1 MYTILHSKRTNL
13 VALLIATSV
22 VIYICNQSLFLTVN
36 SIGSLFPDSIW
47 VFITNLGDTSV
58 ALAIILALYAYKQDT
73 GIRLLI
79 LAIVGTLVI
88 QGLKHL
94 FGVDRPPVAL
104 DLNSFHLIGSTVK
117 SPSFPSG
124 HTATAFIGAGIL
136 AAQYAA
142 TWVKRSVLI
151 CAGLIGLSRIMMGVH
166 WPFDVLVGGTLGWV
180 IGYCGYQKLMT
191 VNFNQVLST
200 WVGGAIVLIIMIN
213 ALTYHLPYSEFWPTV
228 YVHYTAVVL
237 AVIGAFRAIK
247 VLTKGSE

>member
-1 MYTILHSKRTNL
+1 MNSLLRPKPTIF
-13 VALLIATSV
+13 IATAV
-22 VIYICNQSLFLTVN
+22 AIFLLNQSLFSTVN
-36 SIGSLFPDSIW
+36 AIGAYFPESLW

-79 LAIVGTLVI
+79 LAIIGTLVI

-94 FGVDRPPVAL
+94 FGIDRPPVAL

-136 AAQYAA
+136 AAQYPL

-166 WPFDVLVGGTLGWV
+166 WPFDVLVGAMLGWL
-180 IGYCGYQKLMT
+180 IGYFGYQKLIT
-191 VNFNQVLST
+191 VNFNQQLSK
-200 WVGGAIVLIIMIN
+200 WVGGAVVIIILIN

-228 YVHYTAVVL
+228 YVHYAAVGL
-237 AVIGAFRAIK
+237 AVIGAFRAVK
-247 VLTKGSE
+247 ALTKGSD

>member
-1 MYTILHSKRTNL
+1 MNSLLRSKPTIF
-13 VALLIATSV
+13 IATAV
-22 VIYICNQSLFLTVN
+22 AIFLLNQSLFSNVN
-36 SIGSLFPDSIW
+36 AIGAYLPESLW

-58 ALAIILALYAYKQDT
+58 ALAIILAFYAYKQDS

-136 AAQYAA
+136 AAQYPL
-142 TWVKRSVLI
+142 TWVKRVVLI
-151 CAGLIGLSRIMMGVH
+151 CAGLIGVSRIMMGVH
-166 WPFDVLVGGTLGWV
+166 WPFDVLVGATLGWL
-180 IGYCGYQKLMT
+180 IGYYGYQKLMT
-191 VNFNQVLST
+191 VNFNQQLSK
-200 WVGGAIVLIIMIN
+200 WVGGAVVLIILIN

-228 YVHYTAVVL
+228 YVHYAAVLL
-237 AVIGAFRAIK
+237 AVIGAFRAVRVI
-247 VLTKGSE
+247 TKGSE

>member
-1 MYTILHSKRTNL
+1 MNSLLLPKPTIF
-13 VALLIATSV
+13 IATAV
-22 VIYICNQSLFLTVN
+22 AIFLINQPLFSTVN
-36 SIGSLFPDSIW
+36 AIGAYLPESLW
-47 VFITNLGDTSV
+47 VLITNLGDTSV

-79 LAIVGTLVI
+79 LAIIGTLVI

-136 AAQYAA
+136 AAQYPL
-142 TWVKRSVLI
+142 TWVKRIVLI

-166 WPFDVLVGGTLGWV
+166 WPFDVLVGATLGWL
-180 IGYCGYQKLMT
+180 IGYYGYQKLMT
-191 VNFNQVLST
+191 VNFNQQLSK
-200 WVGGAIVLIIMIN
+200 WVGGAVVIIILIN
-213 ALTYHLPYSEFWPTV
+213 ALTYHLPYSEFWPTPF
-228 YVHYTAVVL
+228 VHYAAIGL
-237 AVIGAFRAIK
+237 AVIGVFRAVK
-247 VLTKGSE
+247 VLTMGSE

>member
-1 MYTILHSKRTNL
+1 MNSLLRSKLTL
-13 VALLIATSV
+13 FIATAV
-22 VIYICNQSLFLTVN
+22 AIFLLNQPLFSTVN
-36 SIGSLFPDSIW
+36 AIGAYLPESLW

-58 ALAIILALYAYKQDT
+58 ALAIILAFYAFKQDT

-79 LAIVGTLVI
+79 LAILGTFVI

-136 AAQYAA
+136 AAQYPL
-142 TWVKRSVLI
+142 TWVKRIVLI

-166 WPFDVLVGGTLGWV
+166 LPVYVFVCGTLGWL
-180 IGYCGYQKLMT
+180 IGYYGYKKLMSMK
-191 VNFNQVLST
+191 FNKRVSI
-200 WVGGAIVLIIMIN
+200 WIGGAVVLIILIN
-213 ALTYHLPYSEFWPTV
+213 ALTYHLPYSEFWPTP
-228 YVHYTAVVL
+228 YIHYAAIGL
-237 AVIGAFRAIK
+237 AVIGVFRAVR

>member
-1 MYTILHSKRTNL
+1 MNSLLRPKPTIF
-13 VALLIATSV
+13 IATAV
-22 VIYICNQSLFLTVN
+22 AIFLLNQSLFSTVN
-36 SIGSLFPDSIW
+36 AIGAYFPESLW

-94 FGVDRPPVAL
+94 FGVERPPVAL

-136 AAQYAA
+136 AAQYPL
-142 TWVKRSVLI
+142 TWVKRIVLI

-166 WPFDVLVGGTLGWV
+166 GPFDVLVGATLGWL
-180 IGYCGYQKLMT
+180 IGYFGYQKLIT
-191 VNFNQVLST
+191 VNFNQQLSK
-200 WVGGAIVLIIMIN
+200 WVGGAVVIIILIN

-228 YVHYTAVVL
+228 YVHYAAVGL
-237 AVIGAFRAIK
+237 AIIGAFRAVK

>member
-1 MYTILHSKRTNL
+1 MNYLLRSKLTL
-13 VALLIATSV
+13 FIATGV
-22 VIYICNQSLFLTVN
+22 AIFLLNQPLFRTVN
-36 SIGSLFPDSIW
+36 AIGAYIPESLW

-58 ALAIILALYAYKQDT
+58 ALAFILALYAYNQDT

-79 LAIVGTLVI
+79 LAIIGTLVI

-136 AAQYAA
+136 AAQYPL
-142 TWVKRSVLI
+142 TWVKRIVLI

-166 WPFDVLVGGTLGWV
+166 WPFDVLVGAILGWV
-180 IGYCGYQKLMT
+180 IGYYGYQKLKT
-191 VNFNQVLST
+191 VNFNQRVSR
-200 WVGGAIVLIIMIN
+200 WVGAAVVLIILIN
-213 ALTYHLPYSEFWPTV
+213 ALTYNLPYSEFWPTV
-228 YVHYTAVVL
+228 YVHYAAIGL
-237 AVIGAFRAIK
+237 AVIGLFRTVK

>member
-1 MYTILHSKRTNL
+1 MSLQMNSLLQSKPTL
-13 VALLIATSV
+13 FIATAMA
-22 VIYICNQSLFLTVN
+22 IFLLNQPLFSTLNAIGAYFPESL
-36 SIGSLFPDSIW
+36 W

-79 LAIVGTLVI
+79 IAIVGTLVI

-136 AAQYAA
+136 AAQYHA
-142 TWVKRSVLI
+142 TWVKNSVLI

-166 WPFDVLVGGTLGWV
+166 WPFDVLVGAMLGWV
-180 IGYCGYQKLMT
+180 IGYYGFQKLMT
-191 VNFNQVLST
+191 VNFNQRVSR
-200 WVGGAIVLIIMIN
+200 WVGAVVVLIILIN

-228 YVHYTAVVL
+228 YVHYAAVFL
-237 AVIGAFRAIK
+237 AVSGVARAVK

>member
-1 MYTILHSKRTNL
+1 MNSLLRSKLTL
-13 VALLIATSV
+13 FIATAV
-22 VIYICNQSLFLTVN
+22 AIFLLNQPLFSTVN
-36 SIGSLFPDSIW
+36 AIGAYLPESLW

-58 ALAIILALYAYKQDT
+58 ALAIILALYTYKQDT

-79 LAIVGTLVI
+79 LAIMGTLVI

-94 FGVDRPPVAL
+94 FGVERPPVAL

-136 AAQYAA
+136 AAQYSA
-142 TWVKRSVLI
+142 TWIKRSVLI

-166 WPFDVLVGGTLGWV
+166 WPFDVLVGATLGWV
-180 IGYCGYQKLMT
+180 IGYYGYKKLMA
-191 VNFNQVLST
+191 VQFNKRLST
-200 WVGGAIVLIIMIN
+200 WIGGAVVLIILIN

-228 YVHYTAVVL
+228 YVHYAAVGL
-237 AVIGAFRAIK
+237 AVIGAFRAVK
-247 VLTKGSE
+247 ALTKGLK

>member
-1 MYTILHSKRTNL
+1 MNSLLRSKLTL
-13 VALLIATSV
+13 FIATAV
-22 VIYICNQSLFLTVN
+22 AIFLLNQPLFSTVN
-36 SIGSLFPDSIW
+36 AIGAYLPESLW

-58 ALAIILALYAYKQDT
+58 ALAIILALYTYKQDT

-79 LAIVGTLVI
+79 LAIMGTLVI

-94 FGVDRPPVAL
+94 FGVERPPVAL

-136 AAQYAA
+136 AAQYSA
-142 TWVKRSVLI
+142 TWIKRSVLI

-166 WPFDVLVGGTLGWV
+166 WPFDVLVGATLGWV
-180 IGYCGYQKLMT
+180 IGYYGYKKLMA
-191 VNFNQVLST
+191 VQFNKRLST
-200 WVGGAIVLIIMIN
+200 WIGGAVVLIILIN

-228 YVHYTAVVL
+228 YVHYAAVGL
-237 AVIGAFRAIK
+237 AVMGAFRAVR